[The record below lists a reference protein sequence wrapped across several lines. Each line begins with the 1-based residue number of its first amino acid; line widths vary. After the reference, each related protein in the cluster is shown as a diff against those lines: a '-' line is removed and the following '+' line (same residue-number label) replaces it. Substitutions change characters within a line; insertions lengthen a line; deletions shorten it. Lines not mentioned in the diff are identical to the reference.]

1 MKWLTRIVYV
11 LAVFIFFFISIMGIF
26 DFLKNNNYFALLVAI
41 FGFSVSISFLY
52 DIIRDKDSGFEV
64 CDTW

>member
-1 MKWLTRIVYV
+1 MKWLTRVIYV
-11 LAVFIFFFISIMGIF
+11 LAFFIFFFIGIMGIF
-26 DFLKNNNYFALLVAI
+26 DFLKSNNYFGLLAAI
-41 FGFSVSISFLY
+41 VGFSVSISFLY